1 MLRVKTDNSIV
12 SVIAM
17 FPFGLVKQMRYLEG
31 EDAWQTR
38 FLAPVDMND
47 GTYQVQL
54 VLRDRQGHVYRE
66 SKSFVIASKAPA
78 IRVKLDAPKIHAGG
92 TLRIAAMASAN
103 TRTIT
108 ARLWGAEPVSLRWNA
123 ALRTNAGEI
132 SIPAGM
138 PPGKYQLVVTA
149 EDIAHNITSEEVG
162 LEVW

>member
-1 MLRVKTDNSIV
+1 
-12 SVIAM
+12 
-17 FPFGLVKQMRYLEG
+17 
-31 EDAWQTR
+31 
-38 FLAPVDMND
+38 
-47 GTYQVQL
+47 
-54 VLRDRQGHVYRE
+54 
-66 SKSFVIASKAPA
+66 
-78 IRVKLDAPKIHAGG
+78 
-92 TLRIAAMASAN
+92 MASAN